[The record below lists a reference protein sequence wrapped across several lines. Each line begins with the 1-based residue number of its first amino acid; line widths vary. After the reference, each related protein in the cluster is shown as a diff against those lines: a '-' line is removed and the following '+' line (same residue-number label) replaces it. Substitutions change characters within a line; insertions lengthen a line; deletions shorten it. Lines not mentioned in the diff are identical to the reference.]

1 MILTNVIKDIADYKN
16 KLTMKKNKFM
26 ILLVG
31 LAILNTTLY
40 YTERVY
46 LVFKNLFKTKHK

>member
-1 MILTNVIKDIADYKN
+1 MR
-16 KLTMKKNKFM
+16 KNKFM

-46 LVFKNLFKTKHK
+46 LFFKNLFKTKQK

>member
-1 MILTNVIKDIADYKN
+1 
-16 KLTMKKNKFM
+16 MKKNNFM

-31 LAILNTTLY
+31 IAILNTTLY

-46 LVFKNLFKTKHK
+46 LFFKNLFKNK

>member
-1 MILTNVIKDIADYKN
+1 MR
-16 KLTMKKNKFM
+16 KNKFM

-46 LVFKNLFKTKHK
+46 LFFKNLLKRKQK

>member
-1 MILTNVIKDIADYKN
+1 MR
-16 KLTMKKNKFM
+16 KNKFM

-46 LVFKNLFKTKHK
+46 LFFKNIFKRKKK

>member
-1 MILTNVIKDIADYKN
+1 MEKN
-16 KLTMKKNKFM
+16 KKKIREENKFM
-26 ILLVG
+26 ILLLG

-46 LVFKNLFKTKHK
+46 LFFKNLFKRKKK

>member
-1 MILTNVIKDIADYKN
+1 
-16 KLTMKKNKFM
+16 MKKNNFM

-31 LAILNTTLY
+31 IAILNTTLY

-46 LVFKNLFKTKHK
+46 LFFKNLFKRKQK